1 MSRYIAK
8 YINLEKSKRPIFWNV
23 GSILLQASKNR
34 TSTHVCGS
42 WAASSADSRS
52 PAVEPAGAD
61 DVAADRFLF
70 PRRKLKASKWIDIEE
85 YMHKHTKKQ
94 RPFLLALL
102 HKDSASS
109 FGRTCAWSRSWRR
122 ASVRAPAG
130 VVYWGCDDG
139 GGDGQARREG
149 C

>member
-1 MSRYIAK
+1 MLLLAAK
-8 YINLEKSKRPIFWNV
+8 IQRTYSKNKAT
-23 GSILLQASKNR
+23 SSMLQASKNR
-34 TSTHVCGS
+34 TGTHVCGS

-102 HKDSASS
+102 HKDSARS

-139 GGDGQARREG
+139 GGDGRARREG